1 MSSPESYLVTSL
13 KIISGLPNI
22 SLLNI
27 IITAILKVK
36 RRGVIVLKLYQSLT
50 QVQINEQFAGQAS
63 GYKLTTTLDP
73 TILYQYLDTVLKPG
87 SRHDENN
94 LRYVTDPGY
103 IGENFNYQ
111 SVPFTSH
118 MTEFD
123 EKMAFAR
130 KLVADLN
137 RHLSVN
143 IKPEDETIE
152 LVFVD

>member
-1 MSSPESYLVTSL
+1 M
-13 KIISGLPNI
+13 
-22 SLLNI
+22 
-27 IITAILKVK
+27 
-36 RRGVIVLKLYQSLT
+36 
-50 QVQINEQFAGQAS
+50 
-63 GYKLTTTLDP
+63 
-73 TILYQYLDTVLKPG
+73 
-87 SRHDENN
+87 
-94 LRYVTDPGY
+94 TDPGY

-130 KLVADLN
+130 KLVADPN

-152 LVFVD
+152 QVFVD

>member
-1 MSSPESYLVTSL
+1 M
-13 KIISGLPNI
+13 
-22 SLLNI
+22 
-27 IITAILKVK
+27 
-36 RRGVIVLKLYQSLT
+36 KLYQSLT
-50 QVQINEQFAGQAS
+50 QVQINEQFAGQAT
-63 GYKLTTTLDP
+63 GYKLSTTLDKPLNYDP

-87 SRHDENN
+87 SRH
-94 LRYVTDPGY
+94 
-103 IGENFNYQ
+103 GENFNYQ
-111 SVPFTSH
+111 SVPFTLH

>member
-1 MSSPESYLVTSL
+1 MQDLS
-13 KIISGLPNI
+13 
-22 SLLNI
+22 
-27 IITAILKVK
+27 
-36 RRGVIVLKLYQSLT
+36 QSLPFPLHR
-50 QVQINEQFAGQAS
+50 INA
-63 GYKLTTTLDP
+63 
-73 TILYQYLDTVLKPG
+73 V
-87 SRHDENN
+87 
-94 LRYVTDPGY
+94 
-103 IGENFNYQ
+103 
-111 SVPFTSH
+111 TSH